1 MDGHEAIKQK
11 SSTAI
16 ATGDI
21 LRSENALASPL
32 SEDEKRNEKKLVLKI
47 DLLILPMIAF
57 SFYLSII
64 DRGNYGAAR
73 LQHLESDV
81 HMSGSEFQAALS
93 IFYVGTILFG
103 VPSNML
109 LNHFGRQSLH
119 IGLAVLF
126 WGTVTSCTAAVNN
139 FEWMMACRTI
149 LGIADKFWSNSTI
162 KSTANLRQRLLYVR
176 ESYSTSQYVG
186 L

>member
-64 DRGNYGAAR
+64 D
-73 LQHLESDV
+73 Q
-81 HMSGSEFQAALS
+81 
-93 IFYVGTILFG
+93 
-103 VPSNML
+103 
-109 LNHFGRQSLH
+109 
-119 IGLAVLF
+119 
-126 WGTVTSCTAAVNN
+126 
-139 FEWMMACRTI
+139 
-149 LGIADKFWSNSTI
+149 
-162 KSTANLRQRLLYVR
+162 
-176 ESYSTSQYVG
+176 
-186 L
+186 